1 MSGSEKKVNLVQV
14 IPAES
19 ETDVHEAALSYEF
32 TKDEHTLTFWAAAR
46 RHWPA
51 LAWGMFMNLV

>member
-32 TKDEHTLTFWAAAR
+32 TKDEHTLTFWDAAR